1 MKINSAYIPPSGL
14 VQPARE
20 AKKSGTQDSF
30 AGLLS
35 DALQEVNRLQ
45 VNAVEATA
53 AMAAGK
59 AEDIHQ
65 VMLANEQARLSLQLA
80 VQVRNKLVE
89 AYQEISRMQF

>member
-1 MKINSAYIPPSGL
+1 MKIYSYVPPAGVGAPAGTGKTGSGN
-14 VQPARE
+14 
-20 AKKSGTQDSF
+20 SF
-30 AGLLS
+30 ASLLG
-35 DALQEVNRLQ
+35 DALKEVNRLQ
-45 VNAVEATA
+45 LAADETA
-53 AMAAGK
+53 ARMMAGK